1 MAKYFGKFVLRVSL
15 YSSAVA
21 SHGCRAFDPVLTA
34 LGSDLLDSPKIPYD
48 SHKHKITC
56 FFCLA
61 PSWAGVAV
69 TTFHPARCI
78 GLLGSSC
85 FHVVTN
91 LAMCAVVSV
100 RLRKSFTVHNQG
112 DAFHFS
118 LCLRKE
124 GNENF
129 LKAVP
134 SAFIC
139 KSINSPTSCL
149 NQAMS
154 TCCGWVTV
162 TLGCLCSDLPSPFPF
177 NYRVQVWL
185 PGGVHRKKI
194 NSLSIY

>member
-1 MAKYFGKFVLRVSL
+1 MVLKRHQLPLVPQLGCGLLEKPEFPLSSSHAKTYECLNTGQGEPNPEQRGWETCKQAGKHSGTGLVSAGWAQLTLAKYFGKFVLRVSL

-85 FHVVTN
+85 FHVVT
-91 LAMCAVVSV
+91 
-100 RLRKSFTVHNQG
+100 KSCYV
-112 DAFHFS
+112 
-118 LCLRKE
+118 
-124 GNENF
+124 
-129 LKAVP
+129 
-134 SAFIC
+134 
-139 KSINSPTSCL
+139 
-149 NQAMS
+149 
-154 TCCGWVTV
+154 CCG
-162 TLGCLCSDLPSPFPF
+162 LSKI
-177 NYRVQVWL
+177 
-185 PGGVHRKKI
+185 KKI
-194 NSLSIY
+194 IHSS